1 MFVCSANAKERLT
14 RFGLICVTWQWRN
27 PGLRVVS
34 GFKRIPLNA
43 PWVRY
48 FCMGVFYVPK
58 ALNRFYSTVGFIL
71 HFLAYLILVVVR
83 GVAIYWVDN
92 GTGVYIFKNFEDL
105 GENEKLDMKK
115 QVLSDF
121 LPTKE
126 FIFLSSANKTL

>member
-1 MFVCSANAKERLT
+1 
-14 RFGLICVTWQWRN
+14 
-27 PGLRVVS
+27 
-34 GFKRIPLNA
+34 
-43 PWVRY
+43 
-48 FCMGVFYVPK
+48 MGVFYVPK

-121 LPTKE
+121 LPTNLPINGGGM
-126 FIFLSSANKTL
+126 IFQEIYTPVMRGPYVLIN